1 MKTKK
6 YLPPQDSEASK
17 LGVFSFFS
25 GAGLLDL
32 AFEDSG
38 FETLA
43 MNELSESFS
52 KAYFYARERLG
63 RPLPKFG
70 GKTCTVDWFLEKDG
84 QSWLAAKVAEA
95 RTNGFSVGFI
105 GGPPCPDFSVGGKNR
120 GRHGDNGRL
129 SESYIDVICA
139 QRPDWFLFENVKG
152 LWRTAKHRA
161 FFEHLKDKLRSHG
174 YQLSDKLL
182 NSIQFGVPQDR
193 DRIFLF
199 GVLDHKA
206 PTTAAKKQSSNLPPL
221 EIEWEECAKYKAR
234 EAFDYPWPQ
243 ASPFGAALEKL
254 SVPSDLTVAYWFKKN
269 KVETHPNAANY
280 FKPRAGLLKF
290 QVISEGDDSKKSF
303 KRLHRSRYSPTVCY
317 GNNEVH
323 LHPSLPRRI
332 SVAEALALQSMPS
345 SFVLPPNMT
354 LSAMFKTIG
363 NGVPYLLGKGVAHVI
378 SNYFTRKGTSHEH

>member
-1 MKTKK
+1 MKKK
-6 YLPPQDSEASK
+6 ITLPNQTSEALK

-43 MNELSESFS
+43 MSELSESFTR
-52 KAYFYARERLG
+52 AYFYSRKRLG
-63 RPLPKFG
+63 RQLPKFG
-70 GKTCTVDWFLEKDG
+70 VKTCTVDWFLELEGK
-84 QSWLAAKVAEA
+84 SWLEERVSESRAEGY
-95 RTNGFSVGFI
+95 TVGFI

-139 QRPDWFLFENVKG
+139 QRPDWFLFENVRG

-161 FFEHLKDKLRSHG
+161 FFENLKEKLQKQG

-182 NSIQFGVPQDR
+182 NSIQFGAPQDR

-199 GVLDHKA
+199 GVLERNS
-206 PTTAAKKQSSNLPPL
+206 TRSAKNTKSPSTPSL
-221 EIEWEECAKYKAR
+221 EIDWEQSAAYKGR
-234 EAFDYPWPQ
+234 EAFDFPWPTT
-243 ASPFGAALEKL
+243 SPFGTELAHTGCPA
-254 SVPSDLTVAYWFKKN
+254 PLTVNYWFKRN
-269 KVETHPNAANY
+269 KVEAHPNAVNY
-280 FKPRAGLLKF
+280 FKPRAGLSKF
-290 QVISEGDDSKKSF
+290 QVIAEGDDSKKSF
-303 KRLHRSRYSPTVCY
+303 KRLHRARYSPTVCY

-323 LHPSLPRRI
+323 LHPCLPRRI

-345 SFVLPPNMT
+345 SFVLPPDMT

-363 NGVPYLLGKGVAHVI
+363 NGVPYLLGTGVAQAI
-378 SNYFTRKGTSHEH
+378 TCFFKKKDKTK